1 LKIDGARS
9 YAELETLPHNYPYFT
24 RPLKEEWPRILSEI
38 ESKRVYGMEVKRVE
52 LEIEKKVIG
61 YVNVDINNPTAKGK
75 PVLLQQPVAYRFST
89 KGIVFKAPTPDQTLQ
104 RYAEQKEYALMS
116 SFHATE
122 HLMIEATNPITGGAA
137 EDMGG
142 ISLGATGLIYIYDGA
157 VGGNGATKALYDRF
171 EEAHRSALEIVEG
184 CRCELETGCPRC
196 TYSYRCGNN
205 NEFLLKIGAIEV
217 LKKIKEGTITTIKI
231 EDKVAE
237 KPIV

>member
-1 LKIDGARS
+1 
-9 YAELETLPHNYPYFT
+9 
-24 RPLKEEWPRILSEI
+24 
-38 ESKRVYGMEVKRVE
+38 
-52 LEIEKKVIG
+52 
-61 YVNVDINNPTAKGK
+61 
-75 PVLLQQPVAYRFST
+75 
-89 KGIVFKAPTPDQTLQ
+89 
-104 RYAEQKEYALMS
+104 
-116 SFHATE
+116 
-122 HLMIEATNPITGGAA
+122 MIEATNPITGGAA

-184 CRCELETGCPRC
+184 CRCESETGCPRC

>member
-1 LKIDGARS
+1 
-9 YAELETLPHNYPYFT
+9 
-24 RPLKEEWPRILSEI
+24 
-38 ESKRVYGMEVKRVE
+38 

-75 PVLLQQPVAYRFST
+75 PALLSQPVTYKFIT

-104 RYAEQKEYALMS
+104 RYADQKEYALMS
-116 SFHATE
+116 SYHATE

-142 ISLGATGLIYIYDGA
+142 ISIGATGLIYIYDGA

-171 EEAHRSALEIVEG
+171 EEALKSALEIVEG
-184 CRCELETGCPRC
+184 CRCESETGCPRC

-205 NEFLLKIGAIEV
+205 NEFLLKSGAIEV
-217 LKKIKEGTITTIKI
+217 LKKMKEGAKTSI
-231 EDKVAE
+231 EIEEEVTE

>member
-1 LKIDGARS
+1 
-9 YAELETLPHNYPYFT
+9 
-24 RPLKEEWPRILSEI
+24 
-38 ESKRVYGMEVKRVE
+38 
-52 LEIEKKVIG
+52 VIG

-75 PVLLQQPVAYRFST
+75 PVLLQQPVTYRFST

-171 EEAHRSALEIVEG
+171 EEAHRSALEIVEW
-184 CRCELETGCPRC
+184 CRCESETGCPRC

-205 NEFLLKIGAIEV
+205 NEFLLKRGAIEV
-217 LKKIKEGTITTIKI
+217 LKKMREGVRTIIKI
-231 EDKVAE
+231 EEGVAE